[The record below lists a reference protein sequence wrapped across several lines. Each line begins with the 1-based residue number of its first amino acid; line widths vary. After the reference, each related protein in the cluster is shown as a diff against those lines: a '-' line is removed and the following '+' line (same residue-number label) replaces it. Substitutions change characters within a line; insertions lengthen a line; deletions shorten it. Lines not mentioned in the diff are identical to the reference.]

1 MPFLYGYNISK
12 TLSPEIAKYNPN
24 PVAVGQIY
32 WPRSTDDC
40 SDGGGGGSGDDDDD
54 DDEAKDDP
62 VQSSHPLLY
71 TIYVSGQNSNL

>member
-1 MPFLYGYNISK
+1 MPFLSGYISK
-12 TLSPEIAKYNPN
+12 TLSPEIAKYNPS
-24 PVAVGQIY
+24 PVSVGQIC

-40 SDGGGGGSGDDDDD
+40 SDGGGDDDDDDD
-54 DDEAKDDP
+54 DDEAEDDP